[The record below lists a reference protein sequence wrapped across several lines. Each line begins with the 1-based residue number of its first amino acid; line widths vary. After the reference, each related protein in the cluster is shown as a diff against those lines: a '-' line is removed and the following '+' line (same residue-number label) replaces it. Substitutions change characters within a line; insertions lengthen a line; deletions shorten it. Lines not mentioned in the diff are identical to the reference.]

1 MPAVRTGA
9 WMARGGAIMDKGSSK
24 NSVEIAKPYNRVRII
39 AAAVAL
45 VVVIVV
51 LGSRAASW

>member
-1 MPAVRTGA
+1 
-9 WMARGGAIMDKGSSK
+9 MAQGGAIMDKGSSK

>member
-1 MPAVRTGA
+1 MTNDSTR
-9 WMARGGAIMDKGSSK
+9 KG
-24 NSVEIAKPYNRVRII
+24 SVEIAKPYNRLRII

-51 LGSRAASW
+51 LGSRAASG